1 MKKTTKSRRQ
11 FTTNYSSSIP
21 PSSTRTTSF
30 INSCDGSEENN
41 EESVAVY
48 DELLELYTSFIN
60 SYDGSADAFKNSEPI
75 MKELFHPN
83 FTFLTEDGPRDL
95 RWYRDF
101 AESFASR
108 PCSSARVTHIERT
121 DDGIR
126 VTIKN
131 VVAGVELDLITY
143 DGTGAIDEDGK
154 YKICYFEPVKG
165 TEGGGKVTCH
175 MENVGKMVQLATNS
189 PSNELSC

>member
-1 MKKTTKSRRQ
+1 MTKD
-11 FTTNYSSSIP
+11 N
-21 PSSTRTTSF
+21 
-30 INSCDGSEENN
+30 NEENN
-41 EESVAVY
+41 QESVAVVY

-60 SYDGSADAFKNSEPI
+60 SYDGSADSFKNSEPF

-83 FTFLTEDGPRDL
+83 FTFLTEDGPRDMH
-95 RWYRDF
+95 WYRDF

-108 PCSSARVTHIERT
+108 PCSSARVTQIERT
-121 DDGIR
+121 EHGIR

-143 DGTGAIDEDGK
+143 DGTVAIDEDGK
-154 YKICYFEPVKG
+154 DKICYFEPVKG

-189 PSNELSC
+189 PSNELSCR